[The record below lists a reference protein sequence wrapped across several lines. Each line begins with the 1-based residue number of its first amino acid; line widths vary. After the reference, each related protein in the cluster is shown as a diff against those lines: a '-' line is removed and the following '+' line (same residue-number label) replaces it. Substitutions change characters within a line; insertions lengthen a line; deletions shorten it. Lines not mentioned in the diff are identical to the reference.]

1 MESIIRFFTMGGPV
15 MYIILFALILGIAII
30 VDRIIAIRF
39 KNRIDTETFVNRLIE
54 LVRGGNIQR
63 AIEFCNMSEAALPR
77 IARAGLEEYNN
88 SPASIQNAMELSAMV
103 EIPKIE
109 KRTNYLNMIA
119 NVATLLGLLGTI
131 LGLINSFAAVAH
143 ADAADKA
150 ALLSA
155 GISLAMNTTAFGLIT
170 AIPCMIGY
178 TYLVEKTNEIVD
190 EINENVARIYKH
202 LVTTR

>member
-1 MESIIRFFTMGGPV
+1 

-30 VDRIIAIRF
+30 IDRIIAIRF

-77 IARAGLEEYNN
+77 IARAGWK
-88 SPASIQNAMELSAMV
+88 STTIPRPASKCHGTV
-103 EIPKIE
+103 GDGEIPKIE